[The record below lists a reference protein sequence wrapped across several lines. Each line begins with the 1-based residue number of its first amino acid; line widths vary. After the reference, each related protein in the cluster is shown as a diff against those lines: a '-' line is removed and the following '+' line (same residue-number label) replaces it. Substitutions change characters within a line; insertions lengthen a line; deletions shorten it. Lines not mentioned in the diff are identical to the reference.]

1 MGILFS
7 QMALNILHIPVNFGC
22 EIGHLWYI
30 YMLIGLYLVTP
41 IISPWL
47 QQASKR
53 ELEGYLGLWIIT
65 TFLPYIHLVYP
76 EVLGEAFWNDTP
88 LLYYFTGF
96 IGYFILGYYLKRFGY
111 PSAALSWII
120 LIVGFALSAG
130 IFCSRIDTVPTVPEL
145 ELSWGFC
152 TVNVFLM
159 TLGPLLSNRPI
170 IFKREKCSLQTAV
183 GYIDKK
189 LWNVLSPHSVS
200 KFLLWTIQ
208 VYLGCG
214 LCHNSLDRRV
224 YIYYGLHIRIFVI
237 LPAQKQVYHRIIYKT
252 CHQ

>member
-1 MGILFS
+1 MVYLHVNR
-7 QMALNILHIPVNFGC
+7 ALSGNPDYF
-22 EIGHLWYI
+22 
-30 YMLIGLYLVTP
+30 
-41 IISPWL
+41 PWL

-159 TLGPLLSNRPI
+159 TLGLFSLIGRLSLKGKNAACKLLSDI
-170 IFKREKCSLQTAV
+170 SIKSYGMYLAH
-183 GYIDKK
+183 I
-189 LWNVLSPHSVS
+189 L
-200 KFLLWTIQ
+200 FL
-208 VYLGCG
+208 
-214 LCHNSLDRRV
+214 NF
-224 YIYYGLHIRIFVI
+224 YYGLFKSISDAAYVTIPLIAVCTFITVYIFVYLLSY
-237 LPAQKQVYHRIIYKT
+237 LPKSKYIIG
-252 CHQ
+252 

>member
-1 MGILFS
+1 MRSFRLIDKSSGINDIPRENKRHLINFS
-7 QMALNILHIPVNFGC
+7 NSPCYNIRGK
-22 EIGHLWYI
+22 
-30 YMLIGLYLVTP
+30 
-41 IISPWL
+41 IINIA
-47 QQASKR
+47 QNK
-53 ELEGYLGLWIIT
+53 
-65 TFLPYIHLVYP
+65 LPNRNTIH
-76 EVLGEAFWNDTP
+76 T
-88 LLYYFTGF
+88 
-96 IGYFILGYYLKRFGY
+96 ICFIL
-111 PSAALSWII
+111 
-120 LIVGFALSAG
+120 
-130 IFCSRIDTVPTVPEL
+130 
-145 ELSWGFC
+145 
-152 TVNVFLM
+152 
-159 TLGPLLSNRPI
+159 RPI

-189 LWNVLSPHSVS
+189 LWYVLSSHSVS